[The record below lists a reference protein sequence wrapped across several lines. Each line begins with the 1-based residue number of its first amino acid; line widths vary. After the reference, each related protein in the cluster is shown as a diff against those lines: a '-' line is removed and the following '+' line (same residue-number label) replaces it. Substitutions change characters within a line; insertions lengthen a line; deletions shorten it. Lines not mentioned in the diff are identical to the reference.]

1 MIKLK
6 YTIEAYNNISSNP
19 FAIDVVEVTML
30 AKDCALAIS
39 EAKKLITREEYIV
52 TKIDVIEKDD
62 HEYQIR

>member
-39 EAKKLITREEYIV
+39 EAKKLITREVYL
-52 TKIDVIEKDD
+52 
-62 HEYQIR
+62 